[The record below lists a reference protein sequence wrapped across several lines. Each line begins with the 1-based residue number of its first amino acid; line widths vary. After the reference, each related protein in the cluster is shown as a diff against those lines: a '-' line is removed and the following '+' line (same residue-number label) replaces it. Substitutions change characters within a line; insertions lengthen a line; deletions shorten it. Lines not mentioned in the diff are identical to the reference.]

1 MVCGDKMKYELA
13 TCTWGDEELAAIR
26 EVVESGNFT
35 MGGKVAEFE
44 RRFADYLGAR
54 HCVMVN
60 SGSSANLLMTA
71 ALFFRRE
78 RRLERGDEVL
88 VPAVSW
94 ATTYTP
100 LAQYGLRLR
109 FVDIDLNTLNF
120 DLNALERA
128 LSPRT
133 RAVLAV
139 NLLGNSND
147 YGRISQMLAGRG
159 IDLLEDNCES
169 LGGEWEGRKLGTIG
183 VMGTFSCYF
192 SHHISTMEGGVVATD
207 DDELYHILLSLRS
220 HGWTR
225 NLPDDNLVCSKGSD
239 PFEESFRFV
248 LPGYN
253 VRPVEMSGAVGIC
266 QLEKLPRFVE
276 TRRRNAER
284 FLACF
289 GDDRRFIVQR
299 ELGRSSWFGFSL
311 ILRDESVARGK
322 VVAKLRDSGI
332 ETRPVVAGNFAR
344 KEVVKW
350 FDCEVPAEL
359 PNADIVDARGFFV
372 GNNPED
378 LSPQIDYLKE
388 VLDGVV

>member
-1 MVCGDKMKYELA
+1 MKYELA

-120 DLNALERA
+120 DLDALERA
-128 LSPRT
+128 ISPRT

-147 YGRISQMLAGRG
+147 YGRISRMLAGRG

-183 VMGTFSCYF
+183 IMGTFSCYF

-350 FDCEVPAEL
+350 FDCEVPGEL

-378 LSPQIDYLKE
+378 LSSQIGYLKE

>member
-1 MVCGDKMKYELA
+1 MKYELA

-71 ALFFRRE
+71 ALFFRKE

-225 NLPDDNLVCSKGSD
+225 HLPDDNLVCAKGSD

-253 VRPVEMSGAVGIC
+253 VRPVEMSGAVGIR
-266 QLEKLPRFVE
+266 QLEKLPHFVE
-276 TRRRNAER
+276 TRRRNADR
-284 FLACF
+284 FLARF
-289 GDDRRFIVQR
+289 GGDPRFIVQR

-311 ILRDESVARGK
+311 VLRDESADRGK
-322 VVAKLRDSGI
+322 IVAKLRDAGI

>member
-1 MVCGDKMKYELA
+1 MKYELA

-207 DDELYHILLSLRS
+207 HRIVLADPVLIERGEHKTARRS
-220 HGWTR
+220 I
-225 NLPDDNLVCSKGSD
+225 
-239 PFEESFRFV
+239 F
-248 LPGYN
+248 
-253 VRPVEMSGAVGIC
+253 
-266 QLEKLPRFVE
+266 
-276 TRRRNAER
+276 
-284 FLACF
+284 
-289 GDDRRFIVQR
+289 
-299 ELGRSSWFGFSL
+299 
-311 ILRDESVARGK
+311 
-322 VVAKLRDSGI
+322 
-332 ETRPVVAGNFAR
+332 
-344 KEVVKW
+344 
-350 FDCEVPAEL
+350 
-359 PNADIVDARGFFV
+359 
-372 GNNPED
+372 
-378 LSPQIDYLKE
+378 
-388 VLDGVV
+388 

>member
-1 MVCGDKMKYELA
+1 MKYELA

>member
-1 MVCGDKMKYELA
+1 MKYELA

-71 ALFFRRE
+71 ALFFRKE

-120 DLNALERA
+120 DLDALERS

-253 VRPVEMSGAVGIC
+253 VRPVESGRHPPAREAAALRRNPPQERRSFSC
-266 QLEKLPRFVE
+266 PLRRRPAFHRAARTRPLQLVWVLPRSS
-276 TRRRNAER
+276 RR
-284 FLACF
+284 
-289 GDDRRFIVQR
+289 V
-299 ELGRSSWFGFSL
+299 GRPGE
-311 ILRDESVARGK
+311 DC
-322 VVAKLRDSGI
+322 
-332 ETRPVVAGNFAR
+332 R
-344 KEVVKW
+344 KAQGRW
-350 FDCEVPAEL
+350 H
-359 PNADIVDARGFFV
+359 
-372 GNNPED
+372 
-378 LSPQIDYLKE
+378 
-388 VLDGVV
+388 